1 MSFKKYPLMLLF
13 MAPVVALQAQ
23 EKCDCEKNFKWV
35 KETFEKNDAGFA
47 YALEQKGQKAY
58 QNHTAPY
65 LLKVKNIKS
74 RDNCAEVM
82 NEWLKFFRKAHFNVS
97 AQHSETQAV
106 SRVADS
112 SATWPVIK
120 LQEETVRK
128 ALAQK
133 QDPGFEGIWTT
144 GPYTLAIQKQAQG
157 YKGVVL
163 SSTNAAWKPGMVKLE
178 INADS
183 TGAFYMGDFSANKI
197 SKTNKARL
205 VSPNTLKLSNVF
217 LKRTFPVLQETSKHE
232 LYTKM
237 VMAYAPYL
245 ERISAKTLYM
255 YIPSFDGGHKP
266 LIDSLLIAFKSE
278 LMQTENLIIDIR
290 NNGGGNDDSYEN
302 IIPYLYTNPI
312 RTVGME
318 FYATPLNNKRMEEYL
333 AIPGLPEQNRTEI
346 NMALAILNK
355 NLGKFVSFNADRV
368 SVEKL
373 DTVLPFPK
381 NVAVIINEKD
391 GSTSEQF
398 LLAAKQSKKTKLFGT
413 TTMGVLDISNMYF
426 VASPDNQFRLG
437 YCLSKSYR
445 IPDMAIDGKGIQP
458 DYYLDQT
465 IPDEEWVPHV
475 QQVLE
480 QL

>member
-1 MSFKKYPLMLLF
+1 MLFKKYPILLLF
-13 MAPVVALQAQ
+13 MAPAFALHAQ

-47 YALEQKGQKAY
+47 YALEQKGRKAY
-58 QNHTAPY
+58 ESHTAPY
-65 LLKVKNIKS
+65 LLKVKNIRS

-82 NEWLKFFRKAHFNVS
+82 NEWLGFFRRAHFRVI
-97 AQHSETQAV
+97 AQHNDTA
-106 SRVADS
+106 RTGDAAIN
-112 SATWPVIK
+112 SANWPVLG
-120 LQEETVRK
+120 LQEEQLRK

-144 GPYTLAIQKQAQG
+144 GPYTIAIQKQVQG

-163 SSTNAAWKPGMVKLE
+163 TSTNAAWKPGMVKLD
-178 INADS
+178 INSDS

-197 SKTNKARL
+197 AKTNKARL
-205 VSPNTLKLSNVF
+205 ISPNTLKLSNVF
-217 LKRTFPVLQETSKHE
+217 LKRTFPVLPETGKHE
-232 LYTKM
+232 SYTKM

-255 YIPSFDGGHKP
+255 YIPSFEGEHKP
-266 LIDSLLIAFKSE
+266 LIDSLLTASKG
-278 LMQTENLIIDIR
+278 LLAQTENLIIDIR

-312 RTVGME
+312 RIVGLE
-318 FYATPLNNKRMEEYL
+318 FYSTPLNNQRMEGYL
-333 AIPGLPEQNRTEI
+333 SMQGLSEKSRKDVNE
-346 NMALAILNK
+346 ALAKLNS
-355 NLGKFVSFNADRV
+355 NLGKFVSLDPERV
-368 SVEKL
+368 SVEKR
-373 DTVLPFPK
+373 DSVLPFPK
-381 NVAVIINEKD
+381 NVAVIINGKD

-398 LLAAKQSKKTKLFGT
+398 LLAAKQSKKTKLFGA
-413 TTMGVLDISNMYF
+413 TTMGVLDISNMHF
-426 VASPDNQFRLG
+426 VETPDKQFGLG

-458 DYYLDQT
+458 DYYLDKT
-465 IPDEEWVPHV
+465 IPDEEWVPYV

-480 QL
+480 QR

>member
-1 MSFKKYPLMLLF
+1 MLFKKYPILLLF
-13 MAPVVALQAQ
+13 MAPVFALHAQ

-47 YALEQKGQKAY
+47 YALEKKGRKAY
-58 QNHTAPY
+58 ESHTAPY
-65 LLKVKNIKS
+65 LLKVKNIRS

-82 NEWLKFFRKAHFNVS
+82 NEWLGFFRRAHFRVI
-97 AQHSETQAV
+97 AQHNDTARTGDAAV
-106 SRVADS
+106 N
-112 SATWPVIK
+112 SANWPVLG
-120 LQEETVRK
+120 LQEEQLRK

-144 GPYTLAIQKQAQG
+144 GPYTIAIQKQAQG

-163 SSTNAAWKPGMVKLE
+163 TSTNEAWKPGMVKLE
-178 INADS
+178 INSDS
-183 TGAFYMGDFSANKI
+183 TGVFYMGNFSANKV
-197 SKTNKARL
+197 SKTNKTRL

-217 LKRTFPVLQETSKHE
+217 LKRTFPVLPETGKHE

-237 VMAYAPYL
+237 VMSPVPFL
-245 ERISAKTLYM
+245 ERISPKTLYM
-255 YIPSFDGGHKP
+255 YIPSFEGGHKP
-266 LIDSLLIAFKSE
+266 LIDSLLTASKG
-278 LMQTENLIIDIR
+278 LLAQTENLIIDIR

-312 RTVGME
+312 RIVGLE
-318 FYATPLNNKRMEEYL
+318 FYSTPLNNKRMEEYL
-333 AIPGLPEQNRTEI
+333 AIPGLSEQNRTEI
-346 NMALAILNK
+346 NKALTTLNN
-355 NLGKFVSFNADRV
+355 NLGKFVNLNGDRV
-368 SVEKL
+368 SIQKL

-381 NVAVIINEKD
+381 NVAVVINEND

-413 TTMGVLDISNMYF
+413 TTIGVLDISNMCF
-426 VASPDNQFRLG
+426 VTSPDNQFQLG

-458 DYYLDQT
+458 DYYLDKT
-465 IPDEEWVPHV
+465 IPDEDWVSHV